1 MYYSPIKTP
10 STTPTA
16 SAGSGVPYC
25 PTCGGFAVVPHPTRE
40 CESLVCPDCDG
51 YGTAL
56 ASKLRALGYDLDALH
71 RDNPYGFGA
80 AE

>member
-1 MYYSPIKTP
+1 MYYTPGQQP

-16 SAGSGVPYC
+16 SAVSGVPNC

-40 CESLVCPDCDG
+40 CESLVCPDCEG

-56 ASKLRALGYDLDALH
+56 AAKLRARGYDLDALD
-71 RDNPYGFGA
+71 RDNPYAFGG